1 LVPGNAEYTVG
12 SRVQVQLHSG
22 EIIFAEVK
30 GIEDQPSGRKVEI
43 VFWGI
48 TTSITPEQITQV
60 LS

>member
-1 LVPGNAEYTVG
+1 VVTGNAEYKIG
-12 SRVQVQLHSG
+12 SRVRVELHSG

-30 GIEDQPSGRKVEI
+30 GIEDEPSGRKVEI